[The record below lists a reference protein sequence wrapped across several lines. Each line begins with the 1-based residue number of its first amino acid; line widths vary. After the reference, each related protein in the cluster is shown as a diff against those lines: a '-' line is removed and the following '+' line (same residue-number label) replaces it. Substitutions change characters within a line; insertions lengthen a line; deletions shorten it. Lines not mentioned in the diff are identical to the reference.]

1 MIPLSS
7 FVKRHSSQP
16 YAVTSFDV
24 GHVSKRFPDG
34 AHTGLRV
41 CVSRNKWSTMVI
53 VNADHILHVQ
63 IELGFC
69 VHSMYC
75 SGWCSQ

>member
-16 YAVTSFDV
+16 YAVTSFVV

-34 AHTGLRV
+34 AHTGLRG
-41 CVSRNKWSTMVI
+41 CVSRNKWSTMVF
-53 VNADHILHVQ
+53 VNV
-63 IELGFC
+63 LGIRRRP
-69 VHSMYC
+69 HSSC
-75 SGWCSQ
+75 SDRTGLLRTLNVL